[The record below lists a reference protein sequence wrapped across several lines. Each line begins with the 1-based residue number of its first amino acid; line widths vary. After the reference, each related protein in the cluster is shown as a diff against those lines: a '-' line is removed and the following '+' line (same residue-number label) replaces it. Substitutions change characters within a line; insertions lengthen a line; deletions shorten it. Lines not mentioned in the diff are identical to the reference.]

1 VDVTGVKGKVPVVL
15 RKDYV
20 IYLELFQN
28 NLWFHTDIYRWTPQV
43 KRDFSKSV
51 DCLLELVGVDV
62 VALIREDNKKLEKF
76 AKTFQWTH
84 KGQIN
89 LLDGTRAAVYTSRK
103 KAKGE

>member
-1 VDVTGVKGKVPVVL
+1 MDVTGVKGKVPVVL

>member
-1 VDVTGVKGKVPVVL
+1 MDVTDVKGKVPVVL

-28 NLWFHTDIYRWTPQV
+28 NLWFHTDIHRWTPQV

-89 LLDGTRAAVYTSRK
+89 LLDGTKASIYTSRK

>member
-43 KRDFSKSV
+43 KRDFNKSV

-62 VALIREDNKKLEKF
+62 VALIQEDNKKLEKF